1 MSTDLVLSTGQ
12 YHIRNQETFAGRN
25 AREDASLLP
34 KKVYCPTDDAEAQ
47 LWTIEALPNGRY
59 KLLARGSPTVE
70 LNRLLYAVLIDV
82 EKAEEWIIK
91 KYEQSGQYTI
101 VKADGSGGWV
111 AQTDLE
117 VPQIAVR
124 TLIIGPSH
132 PPFFPPSQLWNFQ
145 RVAE

>member
-47 LWTIEALPNGRY
+47 LVSDLYSMAATHSDLFNPLQWTIEALPNGRY

-91 KYEQSGQYTI
+91 KYEQSGQYT
-101 VKADGSGGWV
+101 
-111 AQTDLE
+111 
-117 VPQIAVR
+117 
-124 TLIIGPSH
+124 
-132 PPFFPPSQLWNFQ
+132 
-145 RVAE
+145 